1 VPAVIPHAWQSAE
14 PVLCI
19 PGHGSFDVT
28 LAAITAQLLQRQGL
42 GARAEVADA
51 LSIGRIFS
59 LETEG
64 LGLASLCYLGSAT
77 PAQIRYVLRRLRR
90 KLPDAPIVVTL
101 LEAQDAAA
109 DEDLNAL
116 PDNTVVRNSLSATIE
131 EIIGAR
137 VGLRKRGES
146 SPRGGCHPEHRS
158 SSASRRS
165 KPTAMNIM
173 LAKHSSHAHIHL
185 YHRHRWWPVD
195 G

>member
-1 VPAVIPHAWQSAE
+1 MPAVIPHAWQSAE

-77 PAQIRYVLRRLRR
+77 PAQIRYVVRRLRR

-116 PDNTVVRNSLSATIE
+116 PDNTVAQEFALSHDRGDHRERASVY
-131 EIIGAR
+131 AR
-137 VGLRKRGES
+137 GVS
-146 SPRGGCHPEHRS
+146 CPS
-158 SSASRRS
+158 
-165 KPTAMNIM
+165 
-173 LAKHSSHAHIHL
+173 
-185 YHRHRWWPVD
+185 WWLPS
-195 G
+195 